1 MFLATVSHQIL
12 LVTSSGLLG
21 AFVFPALALF
31 VGLDYIILRFLW
43 KEEDKEVDKK
53 TEADLETVTLDE
65 NERDKDQTPGQQ
77 YSFLKMI
84 YM

>member
-21 AFVFPALALF
+21 VLVFPALALF
-31 VGLDYIILRFLW
+31 IGLDYLILRCLW

-53 TEADLETVTLDE
+53 TEADLEAVTLDE
-65 NERDKDQTPGQQ
+65 NERDEDQTTG
-77 YSFLKMI
+77 
-84 YM
+84 

>member
-21 AFVFPALALF
+21 VLVFPALALF
-31 VGLDYIILRFLW
+31 IGLDYIILRCLW

-53 TEADLETVTLDE
+53 TEADLEAVTLDE
-65 NERDKDQTPGQQ
+65 NGRDEDQTTG
-77 YSFLKMI
+77 
-84 YM
+84 

>member
-21 AFVFPALALF
+21 VLVFPALALF
-31 VGLDYIILRFLW
+31 IGLDYLILRCLW

-53 TEADLETVTLDE
+53 TEADLEAVTWDE
-65 NERDKDQTPGQQ
+65 NGRDEDQTTG
-77 YSFLKMI
+77 
-84 YM
+84 